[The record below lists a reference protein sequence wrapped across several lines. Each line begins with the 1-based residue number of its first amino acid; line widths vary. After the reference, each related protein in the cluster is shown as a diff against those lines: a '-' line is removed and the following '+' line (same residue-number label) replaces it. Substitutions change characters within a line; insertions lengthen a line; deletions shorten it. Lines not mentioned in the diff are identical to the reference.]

1 MVAIPCLDSSDSES
15 DSSDSESGTS
25 RWGFSHRDSMR
36 TTRPNKA
43 VKSGQS
49 TAVRFT
55 RGHKGMR
62 ATLRAHFSLRIAKF
76 DTLPNTL

>member
-1 MVAIPCLDSSDSES
+1 MVAIPCLDSSDRESE
-15 DSSDSESGTS
+15 TS

-36 TTRPNKA
+36 TTRPNKEG

-49 TAVRFT
+49 TVVRFT
-55 RGHKGMR
+55 RGHKGMW
-62 ATLRAHFSLRIAKF
+62 ATLRAHFSLCIAKF

>member
-1 MVAIPCLDSSDSES
+1 MITIPCLDSSDSDS
-15 DSSDSESGTS
+15 DMS

-36 TTRPNKA
+36 TTQPNKEA
-43 VKSGQS
+43 VKSWQS
-49 TAVRFT
+49 IAIRFT

-62 ATLRAHFSLRIAKF
+62 DTLRAHFSLRIAKF